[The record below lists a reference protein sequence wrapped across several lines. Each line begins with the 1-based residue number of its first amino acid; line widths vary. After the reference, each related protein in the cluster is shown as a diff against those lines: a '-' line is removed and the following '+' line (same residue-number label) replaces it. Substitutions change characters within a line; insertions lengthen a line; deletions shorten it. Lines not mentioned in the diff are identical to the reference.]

1 MKVNRGILGASVF
14 VLAIAVP
21 GLAQAQRAAQSQ
33 QQAQRQA
40 ELDQRVPAF
49 LEKMKNQWRDMNVP
63 EVDGKLLH
71 DLILQRNYKQALEIG
86 MSTGRSAIWI
96 AWALSKTGGKLI
108 TIEID
113 ERRYKQALAN
123 FKEAGVSDYIDARLA
138 DAHTLV
144 PQLSGPFDFVFIDAD
159 KDWYVNYAKAVIPN
173 LQPGGC
179 IAAHNI
185 PEPGSGRSGMRGTA
199 EYFEYMKSL
208 PEFATKYLQESQ
220 AGVAVSV
227 RK

>member
-1 MKVNRGILGASVF
+1 MKVNRRVLGAIVF
-14 VLAIAVP
+14 MFAVAVP
-21 GLAQAQRAAQSQ
+21 CFTQAKREPQSQ
-33 QQAQRQA
+33 QQA
-40 ELDQRVPAF
+40 ELERRVTAF
-49 LEKMKNQWRDMNVP
+49 LEKMKDQWRDMNVP

-71 DLILQRNYKQALEIG
+71 DLIVQNNYQHALEIG
-86 MSTGRSAIWI
+86 MSTGRSAIWM

-123 FKEAGVSDYIDARLA
+123 FKEAGVSEYIDARLA
-138 DAHTLV
+138 DAHTLA

-159 KDWYVNYAKAVIPN
+159 KDWYTNYAKAVIPK
-173 LQPGGC
+173 LEPGGC

-185 PEPGSGRSGMRGTA
+185 PEPGAGRSGMRGTA

-208 PEFATKYLQESQ
+208 PEFDTKFLEESQ
-220 AGVAVSV
+220 AGVAVSF
-227 RK
+227 RKKR